1 MSELDMKA
9 ALIDAIMKWP
19 QEKQDKLRKE
29 LQDCGIVK
37 K

>member
-9 ALIDAIMKWP
+9 ALIDAIMKLS
-19 QEKQDKLRKE
+19 QEKQDELWKE